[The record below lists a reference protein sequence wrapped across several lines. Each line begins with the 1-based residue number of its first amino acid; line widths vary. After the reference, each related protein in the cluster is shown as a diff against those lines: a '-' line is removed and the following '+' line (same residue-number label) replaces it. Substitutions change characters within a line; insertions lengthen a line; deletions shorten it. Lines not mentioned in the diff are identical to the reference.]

1 MEPYFSAAA
10 FPFQAQG
17 RYPAVAGGAEVI
29 SKALGAADADAQRLF
44 VVVLIGRRLHN
55 PFRDIHGCETVEHF
69 GDAVQLIPALYRKI
83 FCQRHPHEPGGGR
96 VVSRQSETA
105 PGPASEAGEFASE
118 DLLWRGVEVGYGEI
132 IPQICPVPRI
142 VRAVGH
148 DAQAVPMDADPRFG
162 GLDNYGP
169 ARGVGENIV
178 DFHDV
183 AKDFFSG
190 QVEEGDAPDHFL
202 HAGTL
207 AEEIIDE
214 KTGMDVEIPAV
225 SLRVI
230 DGIAGEIEKSAH
242 KPLFIDAVHHNGSVK
257 SRNRHSCAGVFC
269 DHGMTALLADFRFHP
284 VSAGDMRDTV
294 LLKVSKLVVGSS
306 K

>member
-1 MEPYFSAAA
+1 METYFPAAT

-17 RYPAVAGGAEVI
+17 RYPAVAGSAEVI
-29 SKALGAADADAQRLF
+29 SETFGAADTDAQCLF
-44 VVVLIGRRLHN
+44 IVVLVGGRLHN

-69 GDAVQLIPALYRKI
+69 GDAVQFIPALYRKI
-83 FCQRHPHEPGGGR
+83 FCQCHPHEPGGRG

-105 PGPASEAGEFASE
+105 PGPAAEAGEFASE
-118 DLLWRGVEVGYGEI
+118 DLLWRGVEVGYGKV
-132 IPQICPVPRI
+132 IPQICSVPWI
-142 VRAVGH
+142 VRTVGH
-148 DAQAVPMDADPRFG
+148 DAQAVPVDADTLFG
-162 GLDNYGP
+162 WLDNYGP
-169 ARGVGENIV
+169 ARGVRENIV

-207 AEEIIDE
+207 AEEITDE

-257 SRNRHSCAGVFC
+257 SRNRHSCAGIFC
-269 DHGMTALLADFRFHP
+269 DHGMTALLADFCFHP
-284 VSAGDMRDTV
+284 VSAGDMCDSV
-294 LLKVSKLVVGSS
+294 LFKVSKLIVGSS